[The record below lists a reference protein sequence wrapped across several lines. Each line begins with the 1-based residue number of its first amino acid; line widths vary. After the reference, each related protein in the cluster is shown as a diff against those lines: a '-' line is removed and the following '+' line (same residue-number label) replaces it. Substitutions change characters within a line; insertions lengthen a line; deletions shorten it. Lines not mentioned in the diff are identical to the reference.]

1 MGDSLG
7 EIGRSQKDVY
17 AGLGHDFVEINFA
30 DSNWA
35 DSLNRTLARG
45 DIECVLSFMGMGADL
60 TGQTPKGEAVN
71 LWDGMS
77 IPFISLY
84 GDTPAYYFDRHVM
97 PSRRCASLYAFPE
110 HCAFR
115 KRLPH
120 IRGLMGVMPPAPL
133 DTMPRSKIDFGAK
146 ERGKVYF
153 LKNGNNPAQLLEMWR
168 KALSPTMY
176 LMIMDVAAALAGDL
190 ASDRGCDID
199 GYVTTFFRDK
209 GFDVDALVN
218 LRLFF
223 VAQLDDYLRR
233 LKSEFVVQTL
243 MDLPIEVHGYNWEHV
258 DFSGKRAKFVHGG
271 AYATSRAL
279 IVNSLATIDMSPNTS
294 SMPHERVARAMGM
307 YTLCLTNEQA
317 FFRNELPEAE
327 PCLYRFDSESL
338 RAKVADVLSK
348 PSHYVALGR
357 DIAEA
362 FRRKFDAEG
371 PARHILEAA
380 SCVRLSQ
387 GGRPEQLQDFFAWP
401 PAQLA

>member
-1 MGDSLG
+1 
-7 EIGRSQKDVY
+7 
-17 AGLGHDFVEINFA
+17 
-30 DSNWA
+30 
-35 DSLNRTLARG
+35 
-45 DIECVLSFMGMGADL
+45 
-60 TGQTPKGEAVN
+60 
-71 LWDGMS
+71 
-77 IPFISLY
+77 
-84 GDTPAYYFDRHVM
+84 
-97 PSRRCASLYAFPE
+97 
-110 HCAFR
+110 
-115 KRLPH
+115 
-120 IRGLMGVMPPAPL
+120 MGVMPPAPL

-199 GYVTTFFRDK
+199 GYVTTYFRDK

-294 SMPHERVARAMGM
+294 SVPHERVARAMGM

-348 PSHYVALGR
+348 PRHYVELGR

-362 FRRKFDAEG
+362 FRRKFDAEA

-387 GGRPEQLQDFFAWP
+387 GKRPDQLQDFFAWP